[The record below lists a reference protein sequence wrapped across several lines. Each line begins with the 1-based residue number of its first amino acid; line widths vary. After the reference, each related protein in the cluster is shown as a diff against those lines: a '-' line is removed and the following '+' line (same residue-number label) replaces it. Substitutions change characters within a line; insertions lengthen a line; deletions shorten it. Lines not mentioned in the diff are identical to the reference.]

1 MKYYFVLI
9 AAILLAACT
18 DNEQFRVNGVIEG
31 NPTLNLRVGYYAEGA
46 YQTQITAAREGKFEF
61 FGSSKQP
68 TLVEVLDYEYRPLAR
83 LYATNGETFE
93 IELDRDKPLDARI
106 TGNDITE
113 RWSKFLRDNQEAL
126 RGPADSANAV
136 IAHYVAAHPSDI
148 VSTLLMVTA
157 YNAADDAAAAD
168 SVLSLIEPQARPSTL
183 TESFNYMLQRLV
195 TDEAADTIAPFR
207 YADRADS
214 SKIFDP
220 ADKALSLIAFA
231 TGGKFRDDSIVPSL
245 AKIAGRKNIQI
256 LEIDLEPYA
265 NTLKGRS
272 DTLDWQ
278 VGRIPG
284 GLAGAGVEHLGIPSE
299 PYFIVTDSAGAQ
311 LLRTPSPGKAKALIL
326 SLQAQSK

>member
-1 MKYYFVLI
+1 MKYYLVII
-9 AAILLAACT
+9 AAILLTACT

-93 IELDRDKPLDARI
+93 IELNRDKPLDARI

-113 RWSKFLRDNQEAL
+113 RWSKFLRDNQDAL
-126 RGPADSANAV
+126 KGPADSANAV
-136 IAHYVAAHPSDI
+136 IARYVASHPADI

-195 TDEAADTIAPFR
+195 TDEAADTIAPLR

-214 SKIFDP
+214 AKIFDP

-231 TGGKFRDDSIVPSL
+231 TGGKFRDDSIGAVAGQNRRAQKHTDTRNRPRAICKYPQGAL
-245 AKIAGRKNIQI
+245 RHARLAGRA
-256 LEIDLEPYA
+256 Y
-265 NTLKGRS
+265 T
-272 DTLDWQ
+272 
-278 VGRIPG
+278 G
-284 GLAGAGVEHLGIPSE
+284 GLAGAGVEHLGIPAE